1 MQTVRSINVQ
11 ELKEKRKATVLQLFS
26 MSQTHNPDPPA
37 EVSPATA
44 STVPVGLMSS
54 RSNSFPSSLPNPA
67 VWWEETPHPTP
78 HKRTPTH
85 THSLYPTIYMNTA
98 ALIKDLEMDLI
109 PHNITLLSQAQC
121 IQSLFCIVR
130 IQLRVIRT
138 DFWGACGWIGLGN
151 GAVGELTK
159 AAPHQPPPS
168 TTSPLRSLADIV
180 VLKHARWQGELSV

>member
-1 MQTVRSINVQ
+1 MCRNSKRGGRPQCCSHSAWAKHTTQTLLLRFLQPQPPLCLWVWCHLGAIPSPLPFQTLLSDGRRPPTQHHTNT
-11 ELKEKRKATVLQLFS
+11 RK
-26 MSQTHNPDPPA
+26 H
-37 EVSPATA
+37 
-44 STVPVGLMSS
+44 
-54 RSNSFPSSLPNPA
+54 
-67 VWWEETPHPTP
+67 
-78 HKRTPTH
+78 TH
-85 THSLYPTIYMNTA
+85 THFLYPTIYMNTA

-159 AAPHQPPPS
+159 AAPHQPPPPP
-168 TTSPLRSLADIV
+168 PLLPAAWLI
-180 VLKHARWQGELSV
+180 LWC